1 MKKYFLTI
9 SIFSGLVFLFI
20 AALPYTKDNHES
32 TIKPEKEH
40 VHEDNDVHNEEYNEG
55 DSHNEDDREG
65 DSHSERDAKIL
76 TSSIEKMGILIE
88 KSSSVVIDETLPL
101 TGRITINQNSKANI
115 RARFEGVVR
124 NVNFNLGDRVKKG
137 QVLAVVES
145 NESLQNY
152 NILSPI
158 TGIILERN
166 TNIGDVVGDNALF
179 VVADLSNVW
188 AKFHIFPRD
197 VNYIKKGQT
206 VSVHTLESD
215 KNFLGKIDMLLP
227 TADELTQTEIAIV
240 SLPNLEKRWKPGMT
254 IEGDVTVSTI
264 KSQVTVKA
272 SALQKM
278 EELGDVIFVKEG
290 NSYVPRQIKVGRK
303 NNEYVEITQGLKV
316 GEYYVSKGSFIIKSD
331 ILKAT
336 AAHSH

>member
-9 SIFSGLVFLFI
+9 AIFSGLIFLFI

-32 TIKPEKEH
+32 TIKSEKEH
-40 VHEDNDVHNEEYNEG
+40 VHEG
-55 DSHNEDDREG
+55 DSHNEEDHESNSHNEDDHEG
-65 DSHSERDAKIL
+65 DSHSEGETKIL
-76 TSSIEKMGILIE
+76 TSSIENMGIVIE
-88 KSSSVVIDETLPL
+88 KSSSVAIDETLPL
-101 TGRITINQNSKANI
+101 TGRITINQNSKADI
-115 RARFEGVVR
+115 KARFEGVVR

-197 VNYIKKGQT
+197 VSYIKKGQT

-240 SLPNLEKRWKPGMT
+240 SLPNFEKRWKPGMT
-254 IEGDVTVSTI
+254 IEGDVTVSTV
-264 KSQVTVKA
+264 KPQVTVKA

-316 GEYYVSKGSFIIKSD
+316 GESYVSKGSFIIKSD